1 MEAKTTNPTTIPAKC
16 ETLSYDGYTL
26 QWEDDFS
33 GPELN
38 REDWNVELHE
48 PGWVNHELQAYID
61 SPQTI
66 YIQNSSLVLK
76 PVEKKNP
83 DGTVSYISGRVNTQ
97 HKHDFLYGIFEARIK
112 VPAGRGFL
120 PAFWMMPTEE
130 ERYGQWPRCGE
141 IDIMEVLGHD
151 TTKTYGTIHYGNPH
165 QQSQGHFALPSGGF
179 AEEYHNYA
187 VQWEPGKIKWY
198 LDGELFFTETEWYS
212 FTDGKGKVPYPA
224 PFDQPFYI
232 ILNLAVGG
240 DWPGSPDVTTD
251 MDRAALWVDWVRV
264 YQKDE

>member
-1 MEAKTTNPTTIPAKC
+1 
-16 ETLSYDGYTL
+16 
-26 QWEDDFS
+26 
-33 GPELN
+33 
-38 REDWNVELHE
+38 
-48 PGWVNHELQAYID
+48 
-61 SPQTI
+61 
-66 YIQNSSLVLK
+66 
-76 PVEKKNP
+76 
-83 DGTVSYISGRVNTQ
+83 
-97 HKHDFLYGIFEARIK
+97 
-112 VPAGRGFL
+112 
-120 PAFWMMPTEE
+120 
-130 ERYGQWPRCGE
+130 
-141 IDIMEVLGHD
+141 MEVLGHD

>member
-26 QWEDDFS
+26 QWEDDFN

-97 HKHDFLYGIFEARIK
+97 
-112 VPAGRGFL
+112 L
-120 PAFWMMPTEE
+120 PVMF
-130 ERYGQWPRCGE
+130 QCG
-141 IDIMEVLGHD
+141 
-151 TTKTYGTIHYGNPH
+151 
-165 QQSQGHFALPSGGF
+165 
-179 AEEYHNYA
+179 
-187 VQWEPGKIKWY
+187 
-198 LDGELFFTETEWYS
+198 
-212 FTDGKGKVPYPA
+212 
-224 PFDQPFYI
+224 
-232 ILNLAVGG
+232 LAVGAAVQTG
-240 DWPGSPDVTTD
+240 RCPEAAGVGGEHHRGQCHRLDAHDAEHRQDDRQTAAPHTGKV
-251 MDRAALWVDWVRV
+251 MDAENFFRFRYLQ
-264 YQKDE
+264 QKRSLLRRICLFP

>member
-26 QWEDDFS
+26 QWEDDFN

-179 AEEYHNYA
+179 AEEYHN
-187 VQWEPGKIKWY
+187 
-198 LDGELFFTETEWYS
+198 
-212 FTDGKGKVPYPA
+212 
-224 PFDQPFYI
+224 
-232 ILNLAVGG
+232 
-240 DWPGSPDVTTD
+240 
-251 MDRAALWVDWVRV
+251 
-264 YQKDE
+264 

>member
-26 QWEDDFS
+26 QWEDDFH

-66 YIQNSSLVLK
+66 YIQDSSLVLK

-240 DWPGSPDVTTD
+240 DWPGSPDMTTD
-251 MDRAALWVDWVRV
+251 MDHAALWVDWVRV